1 MEAVA
6 ALGFALASAV
16 AVAFQVALALGAPYG
31 AYAMGGAYPG
41 RWPPR
46 LRIAAVVQA
55 IVIAGL
61 AVIVLSDA
69 GLVAPGLAD
78 DLPSL
83 VWLAVAFSALSTFL
97 NAISRSS
104 GERRIWLP
112 VAALMLVTSL
122 LVAIAA

>member
-46 LRIAAVVQA
+46 LRIAALVQA

-83 VWLAVAFSALSTFL
+83 VWLAVAFSALSTVL

-122 LVAIAA
+122 VVALAG

>member
-83 VWLAVAFSALSTFL
+83 VWLAVAFSALSTVL

-122 LVAIAA
+122 LVAIAG

>member
-83 VWLAVAFSALSTFL
+83 VWLAVAFSALSIVL

-122 LVAIAA
+122 VVALAG

>member
-6 ALGFALASAV
+6 GLGFALASAV

-83 VWLAVAFSALSTFL
+83 VWLAVAFSALSTVL

-122 LVAIAA
+122 LVAIAG